1 LGALTGGGSGLS
13 IEIRLTP
20 PQPTPCTTDGTNI
33 MIVPVMDHTPSWRLH
48 KNPFWR
54 VKHPAAASHRS
65 LVGGPPPVAVS
76 AAAAAVAPLAP
87 PGGFPQQQPQQL
99 QYGNNNMMDPQMQQ
113 QQQQQQQRFQQQP
126 YGGASM
132 IGSPTG
138 APPPLSPGMNPSY
151 PAAPTPSL
159 AASTSSFSMGHSAA
173 GGKEIRYAYE
183 ASQDVEGVV
192 VLRLPPGK
200 KTEHLG
206 IRVQF
211 IGRIDMSVGIHE
223 GKPHYDFVSLSKE
236 LSPPGFL
243 FMNETYLPFKF
254 RNMEKEFESYRGR
267 NVSVRYIIKVMV
279 DRKFLPPLT
288 KEHDVWVQC
297 LGHGPVEQEAIKM
310 EVGIEECLHIE
321 FEYDRRHYH
330 LQDIVRG
337 TIRFLL
343 VRIKI
348 KHMELA
354 VLRRETSGEG
364 VAAVAAAAAVENN
377 INMSNNS
384 NTSNK
389 YNNNNNDAA
398 AAHAAAA
405 AAAAAAQAVDSNSI
419 FTETQTL
426 IKYELMD
433 SGPVKGVEI
442 PVKLFLSG
450 IPADLTPT
458 YTPVNNRFSVRYF
471 LNLVLVDEDDRRYF
485 KQQEI
490 ILWRKE
496 LG

>member
-20 PQPTPCTTDGTNI
+20 PQPTPAAANINNDGSSSDSTV

-65 LVGGPPPVAVS
+65 LIGGGAGGG
-76 AAAAAVAPLAP
+76 LAS
-87 PGGFPQQQPQQL
+87 PQQQQQQSQQQ
-99 QYGNNNMMDPQMQQ
+99 QYGMDPQMQQ
-113 QQQQQQQRFQQQP
+113 QQQQFQQQQQQQQP
-126 YGGASM
+126 YGGGGSM
-132 IGSPTG
+132 IGGVGGPG
-138 APPPLSPGMNPSY
+138 GAAPPPAMNPSY
-151 PAAPTPSL
+151 AAATPS
-159 AASTSSFSMGHSAA
+159 ASVSMMSAVGV
-173 GGKEIRYAYE
+173 GGNNKEIRYAYE

-236 LSPPGFL
+236 LSPPGML

-254 RNMEKEFESYRGR
+254 KNMEKEFESYRGR

-330 LQDIVRG
+330 LQDTIRG
-337 TIRFLL
+337 KIRFLL

-354 VLRRETSGEG
+354 VLKES
-364 VAAVAAAAAVENN
+364 
-377 INMSNNS
+377 
-384 NTSNK
+384 
-389 YNNNNNDAA
+389 
-398 AAHAAAA
+398 
-405 AAAAAAQAVDSNSI
+405 
-419 FTETQTL
+419 
-426 IKYELMD
+426 
-433 SGPVKGVEI
+433 P
-442 PVKLFLSG
+442 P
-450 IPADLTPT
+450 
-458 YTPVNNRFSVRYF
+458 
-471 LNLVLVDEDDRRYF
+471 
-485 KQQEI
+485 
-490 ILWRKE
+490 WRQ
-496 LG
+496 